1 MPQIMKA
8 YFPQPM
14 LFKKNRKM
22 LCDVTRLN
30 PVAHFIYIDIAK
42 GVIGQSEHLL
52 ALIPT
57 DTGIL
62 AETLFFN
69 DEVKAMP
76 KEPAKPELSE
86 QEISMG
92 KTIIG
97 SMKEAFEP
105 AKYHDEYRQRLWEI
119 IQAKA
124 NNQEITAAPE
134 VHSTNVISMMD
145 ALQQMVE
152 QANKKSGDTPPKKP
166 RSRKKASAS

>member
-1 MPQIMKA
+1 
-8 YFPQPM
+8 
-14 LFKKNRKM
+14 
-22 LCDVTRLN
+22 
-30 PVAHFIYIDIAK
+30 
-42 GVIGQSEHLL
+42 
-52 ALIPT
+52 
-57 DTGIL
+57 
-62 AETLFFN
+62 
-69 DEVKAMP
+69 
-76 KEPAKPELSE
+76 
-86 QEISMG
+86 MG

-124 NNQEITAAPE
+124 NNQEITAVPE